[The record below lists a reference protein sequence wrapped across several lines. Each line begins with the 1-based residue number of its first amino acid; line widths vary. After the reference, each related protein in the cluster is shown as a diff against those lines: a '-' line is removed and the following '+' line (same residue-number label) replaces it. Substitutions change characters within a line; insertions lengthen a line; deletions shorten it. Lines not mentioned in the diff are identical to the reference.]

1 VYLTT
6 GNPLPSD
13 IETVINWLL
22 NEPYVT
28 AFQSALGAVCV
39 CVEGGPGGAR
49 LALPLTSVCRVAR
62 WLACFVA
69 GEGELACMSMGCYL
83 Q

>member
-1 VYLTT
+1 MANDVVDESAVYLTT

-28 AFQSALGAVCV
+28 AFQSALWVL
-39 CVEGGPGGAR
+39 GGGK
-49 LALPLTSVCRVAR
+49 
-62 WLACFVA
+62 
-69 GEGELACMSMGCYL
+69 
-83 Q
+83 